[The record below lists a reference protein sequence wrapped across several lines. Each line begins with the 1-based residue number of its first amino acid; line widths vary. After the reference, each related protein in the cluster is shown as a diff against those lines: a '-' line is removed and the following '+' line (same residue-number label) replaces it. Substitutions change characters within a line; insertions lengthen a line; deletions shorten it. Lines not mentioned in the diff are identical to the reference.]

1 MLHCPLEFHV
11 VYGSVAI
18 LVPNGEEPVQYAG
31 FRLEA
36 EACEAVVSRSSPAPP
51 APRLTAADEAL
62 RRRRLAA
69 RIACCAMLRLPDTG
83 PIDKPAGG
91 SNVCTACNVNFERSP
106 TCNVDTL
113 YSLQRQLRN
122 DCRVALR
129 SLSDHV
135 PKQTKP
141 TPSPTTRCVIRRDNS
156 RNEEPRGAS
165 TSTITRESTQGY
177 RLWMPPSRDSPT
189 LLASDSAIAPSAV
202 VHTIDSFLT
211 NVAEEFGAYQR
222 RHYAIVGSAWISV
235 AIATLSMVVTG
246 KAPQWHPYGDPKFAH
261 NISTEPPPCGE
272 GQDFVLV
279 NTWEST
285 TGEWSLVCEAAGL
298 AALLSTLFFVGFGVG
313 ALGLGSAA
321 DRFGRRPT
329 CQLAASISALGS
341 ALSALAQTPQTYALC
356 RLVAGIGTG
365 GLSTASYVLA
375 TEIIG
380 PSWQGVTGVGMS
392 GIFSTGAL
400 LLVPISLLLPAWRGV
415 NACAALCSML
425 NLLLFR
431 FVDESP
437 RWLHANGQS
446 DRAALILQLVAIG
459 NGHQCPS
466 PPKLAPPG
474 GHAPTLCSGCTSSS
488 SSPPP
493 GSSAATFD
501 AVSQATSDAAAA
513 TLPPTEAPSIGAL
526 FSSRVMRWRTI
537 GMVYC
542 WFAAS
547 FSYYGL
553 SLNSGNLGGSLL
565 LNFGLSSVVEL
576 PSYAMAVVMLGR
588 LGRRATLALGFGVGG
603 VGCVACLALP
613 PGAPTVLA
621 ATVGKFC
628 DRRLAASSS
637 TRANSSRPCC
647 DLPPWACARRLRVW
661 AAP

>member
-1 MLHCPLEFHV
+1 
-11 VYGSVAI
+11 
-18 LVPNGEEPVQYAG
+18 
-31 FRLEA
+31 
-36 EACEAVVSRSSPAPP
+36 
-51 APRLTAADEAL
+51 
-62 RRRRLAA
+62 
-69 RIACCAMLRLPDTG
+69 
-83 PIDKPAGG
+83 
-91 SNVCTACNVNFERSP
+91 
-106 TCNVDTL
+106 
-113 YSLQRQLRN
+113 
-122 DCRVALR
+122 
-129 SLSDHV
+129 
-135 PKQTKP
+135 
-141 TPSPTTRCVIRRDNS
+141 
-156 RNEEPRGAS
+156 
-165 TSTITRESTQGY
+165 
-177 RLWMPPSRDSPT
+177 MPPSRDSPT

-621 ATVGKFC
+621 ATVGKFFVTAAFGSVFVYAGELFPTVLRSAAVGMC
-628 DRRLAASSS
+628 STAARVGGAVAPPAVALAAIANWLPLFVFGASSILAS
-637 TRANSSRPCC
+637 AIIAFGMPETLGMPLAETLADSERFAAMGRN
-647 DLPPWACARRLRVW
+647 ARGRTGDATEAQEVL
-661 AAP
+661 